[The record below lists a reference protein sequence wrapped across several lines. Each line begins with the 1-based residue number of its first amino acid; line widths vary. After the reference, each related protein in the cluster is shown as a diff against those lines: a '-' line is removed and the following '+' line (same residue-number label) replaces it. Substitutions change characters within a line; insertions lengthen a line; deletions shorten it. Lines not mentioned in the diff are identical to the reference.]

1 MGVGTIIVARGTD
14 LSAGRAVGLSAL
26 VTALFSQRVLTYGN
40 VTLGLES
47 TFIVAISMSIG
58 ALVGLVNGVLVAKLN
73 LDPFIAT
80 LALMLILYGVNMNFV
95 ETMSGGSNIG
105 SFNDKYSDL
114 TGGKFEIGSI
124 TIPYIVL
131 IALGTAGLVS
141 IL

>member
-114 TGGKFEIGSI
+114 TGGEFEIGSI